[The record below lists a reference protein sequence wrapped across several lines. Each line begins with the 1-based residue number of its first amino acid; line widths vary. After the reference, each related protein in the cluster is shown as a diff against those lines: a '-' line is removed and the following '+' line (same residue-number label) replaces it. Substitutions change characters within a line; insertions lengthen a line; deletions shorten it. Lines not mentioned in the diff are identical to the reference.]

1 MLRPKSTISAVTPN
15 GLLGLSILCLIT
27 AAILGL
33 LTSYE
38 AQNKAAKAGAQ
49 VVQLQKEKAELET
62 KLEANQTE
70 IASLQKRIEE
80 GAAATKPSENPS
92 AGSTPEQQQTEIASL
107 QKRIEEGGAATKPSE
122 NPSAGSA
129 AEQQPAS
136 LPSLEIKPGTASTPE
151 QPTPAPSPASTP
163 EQSTSAPSFA
173 APLVQPAR
181 TPSPPEIKPDQVEA
195 TTPPP
200 RQPKRQKIAAIAA
213 ITTPQVA
220 GSPGGTMSIS
230 SSRAAT
236 YAPKPEY
243 PSEAR
248 TRHITGSGVCVVDV
262 DPGSGN
268 VTGASMAESTGDPIL
283 DDSAV
288 RTFRKWRFKPGTV
301 SRVRIPVEFR

>member
-1 MLRPKSTISAVTPN
+1 MLRNS
-15 GLLGLSILCLIT
+15 LLGFSVLCLVS

-33 LTSYE
+33 LTGYE
-38 AQNKAAKAGAQ
+38 AQNEAAKAGAQ
-49 VVQLQKEKAELET
+49 VLQLQREKAELET

-80 GAAATKPSENPS
+80 GGAATKPSENPG
-92 AGSTPEQQQTEIASL
+92 AGSAPEQQQPQIASL
-107 QKRIEEGGAATKPSE
+107 QERIEEGGAATKPSE
-122 NPSAGSA
+122 NPGAGSA
-129 AEQQPAS
+129 AQQQPTS
-136 LPSLEIKPGTASTPE
+136 LPSLEIRSGTATTPE
-151 QPTPAPSPASTP
+151 QPTPL
-163 EQSTSAPSFA
+163 PSFA
-173 APLVQPAR
+173 APLERPAR
-181 TPSPPEIKPDQVEA
+181 TPSPPEIKPEQVEE

-268 VTGASMAESTGDPIL
+268 VTGASMAQSTGNPIL

-288 RTFRKWRFKPGTV
+288 RAFRKWRFKPGTV
-301 SRVRIPVEFR
+301 SRVRIPVEFK

>member
-1 MLRPKSTISAVTPN
+1 MLRPKSTISAVTPKI
-15 GLLGLSILCLIT
+15 LLGFAVLCLVS
-27 AAILGL
+27 ASILGL
-33 LTSYE
+33 RTGYE
-38 AQNKAAKAGAQ
+38 AQNKAAKAGVEVA
-49 VVQLQKEKAELET
+49 QLQNEKTELQT
-62 KLEANQTE
+62 KVEADQ
-70 IASLQKRIEE
+70 I
-80 GAAATKPSENPS
+80 
-92 AGSTPEQQQTEIASL
+92 EIASL

-129 AEQQPAS
+129 PEQQPTP
-136 LPSLEIKPGTASTPE
+136 LPSLEIKPGATSTPE
-151 QPTPAPSPASTP
+151 QATPAPSPASP
-163 EQSTSAPSFA
+163 LEQPTAP
-173 APLVQPAR
+173 
-181 TPSPPEIKPDQVEA
+181 PSPPETKPEYVEE
-195 TTPPP
+195 TPPPP
-200 RQPKRQKIAAIAA
+200 RQPKRQKIAA

-268 VTGASMAESTGDPIL
+268 VTGASMAQSTGNPIL

-288 RTFRKWRFKPGTV
+288 RTFRKWRFKPGTI
-301 SRVRIPVEFR
+301 SKVRIPFEFR

>member
-1 MLRPKSTISAVTPN
+1 MLRPKSTISSVTPN
-15 GLLGLSILCLIT
+15 GLLGLSILCLIS

-33 LTSYE
+33 FTSYE
-38 AQNKAAKAGAQ
+38 AQNEAAKAGAQ
-49 VVQLQKEKAELET
+49 VVQLQREKAELET

-80 GAAATKPSENPS
+80 GGAATKPSENPG
-92 AGSTPEQQQTEIASL
+92 AGSAPEQQQTEIASL
-107 QKRIEEGGAATKPSE
+107 QKQTEEGGAATKPSE
-122 NPSAGSA
+122 NPGGGSA
-129 AEQQPAS
+129 AEQQPTS
-136 LPSLEIKPGTASTPE
+136 LPSLEIKPGAASAPE
-151 QPTPAPSPASTP
+151 QPAPAPSLES
-163 EQSTSAPSFA
+163 
-173 APLVQPAR
+173 PLERLAR
-181 TPSPPEIKPDQVEA
+181 SPSPSEIKPERVEE
-195 TTPPP
+195 TTPPS
-200 RQPKRQKIAAIAA
+200 RQPTRQKIAAIAA

-220 GSPGGTMSIS
+220 GSPGGTTSIS

-268 VTGASMAESTGDPIL
+268 VTGASMAQSTGNPIL

>member
-1 MLRPKSTISAVTPN
+1 MLRPTSTISAVTPN

-129 AEQQPAS
+129 AEQQLTP

-151 QPTPAPSPASTP
+151 QPTPAPTLESPLERT
-163 EQSTSAPSFA
+163 
-173 APLVQPAR
+173 AR
-181 TPSPPEIKPDQVEA
+181 TPSPPEIKPEHVEE

-268 VTGASMAESTGDPIL
+268 VTGASMAQSTGNPIL

>member
-1 MLRPKSTISAVTPN
+1 MLRNS
-15 GLLGLSILCLIT
+15 LLGFSVLCLIT

-33 LTSYE
+33 LTGYE

-49 VVQLQKEKAELET
+49 VLQLQKEKAELET

-80 GAAATKPSENPS
+80 G
-92 AGSTPEQQQTEIASL
+92 
-107 QKRIEEGGAATKPSE
+107 GAATKPSE

-129 AEQQPAS
+129 PEQQQTEIASLQERIEEGGAAATKPSENPGAGSPAEQQPAS

-151 QPTPAPSPASTP
+151 QPT
-163 EQSTSAPSFA
+163 SAPSFA

-181 TPSPPEIKPDQVEA
+181 TPSATEIKPENLEE

-200 RQPKRQKIAAIAA
+200 RQPTRQKIAAIAA
-213 ITTPQVA
+213 ITTPQIA

-230 SSRAAT
+230 LSRAAT

-268 VTGASMAESTGDPIL
+268 VTGASMAQSTGNPIL

>member
-15 GLLGLSILCLIT
+15 GLLGLSVLCLIT

-38 AQNKAAKAGAQ
+38 AQNEAAKAGAQ
-49 VVQLQKEKAELET
+49 VVQLQKEKAELEA

-70 IASLQKRIEE
+70 IASLQKGIEE
-80 GAAATKPSENPS
+80 GT
-92 AGSTPEQQQTEIASL
+92 
-107 QKRIEEGGAATKPSE
+107 AATKPSE

-136 LPSLEIKPGTASTPE
+136 LPSLEIRSGAASTPE
-151 QPTPAPSPASTP
+151 PP
-163 EQSTSAPSFA
+163 TSAPSFA

-181 TPSPPEIKPDQVEA
+181 TPSPPEIKPEQVEE

-213 ITTPQVA
+213 ITAPQVA

-268 VTGASMAESTGDPIL
+268 VTGASMAQSTGNPIL

>member
-1 MLRPKSTISAVTPN
+1 MLRPKSTISAATPN

-38 AQNKAAKAGAQ
+38 AQNKAAKAEAQ

-107 QKRIEEGGAATKPSE
+107 QKRIEEGRAATKPSE

-129 AEQQPAS
+129 AEQQLTP

-151 QPTPAPSPASTP
+151 QPAPAASLESPLERT
-163 EQSTSAPSFA
+163 
-173 APLVQPAR
+173 AR
-181 TPSPPEIKPDQVEA
+181 TPSPPEIKPEHVEE

-220 GSPGGTMSIS
+220 GSPGGTLSIS

-268 VTGASMAESTGDPIL
+268 VTGASMAQSTGNPIL

>member
-1 MLRPKSTISAVTPN
+1 MVENGPRRCESLFPPYLQSRRMLRNS
-15 GLLGLSILCLIT
+15 LLGFSVLCLIT

-33 LTSYE
+33 LTGYE
-38 AQNKAAKAGAQ
+38 AQNKAAEAGAQ
-49 VVQLQKEKAELET
+49 VLQLQKEKAELET

-80 GAAATKPSENPS
+80 GGAATKPSENPS
-92 AGSTPEQQQTEIASL
+92 AGSAPEQQQTEIASL
-107 QKRIEEGGAATKPSE
+107 QKRIEERGAATKSE

-129 AEQQPAS
+129 AEQQLTP
-136 LPSLEIKPGTASTPE
+136 LPSLEIKPGAASTPE
-151 QPTPAPSPASTP
+151 QPPPAPSFES
-163 EQSTSAPSFA
+163 
-173 APLVQPAR
+173 PLERPAR
-181 TPSPPEIKPDQVEA
+181 TPSPPEIKPEHVEE
-195 TTPPP
+195 TTTPP

-230 SSRAAT
+230 SSRAST

-262 DPGSGN
+262 DLGSGN
-268 VTGASMAESTGDPIL
+268 VTGASMAQSTGNPIL

>member
-1 MLRPKSTISAVTPN
+1 MLRPKSTISSVTPN
-15 GLLGLSILCLIT
+15 GLLGLSVLCLIT

-33 LTSYE
+33 FTSYE

-49 VVQLQKEKAELET
+49 VMQLQREKAELET

-70 IASLQKRIEE
+70 IASLQKRIE
-80 GAAATKPSENPS
+80 GGAATKPSENPG

-107 QKRIEEGGAATKPSE
+107 QKQTEEGGAATKPSE
-122 NPSAGSA
+122 NPGGGSA

-136 LPSLEIKPGTASTPE
+136 LPSLEIKPGAVSTPE
-151 QPTPAPSPASTP
+151 QP
-163 EQSTSAPSFA
+163 TSAPSFA
-173 APLVQPAR
+173 APLVQPAP
-181 TPSPPEIKPDQVEA
+181 TPSPPEIKPEQVEE

-200 RQPKRQKIAAIAA
+200 RQPKREKIGAIAE

-220 GSPGGTMSIS
+220 GSLGGTMSIS
-230 SSRAAT
+230 LSTVAT
-236 YAPKPEY
+236 YAPTPEY

-248 TRHITGSGVCVVDV
+248 TRHITGSGVCVVDI

-268 VTGASMAESTGDPIL
+268 VTGASMAESTGNPIL
-283 DDSAV
+283 DDSVV
-288 RTFRKWRFKPGTV
+288 RTFRKWRFKPGTF

>member
-15 GLLGLSILCLIT
+15 ILLGLSVLCLVS

-33 LTSYE
+33 LTGYE
-38 AQNKAAKAGAQ
+38 AQKEAAKAGAL

-70 IASLQKRIEE
+70 IASLQRRIAE
-80 GAAATKPSENPS
+80 GAAATKPSES
-92 AGSTPEQQQTEIASL
+92 
-107 QKRIEEGGAATKPSE
+107 
-122 NPSAGSA
+122 PSAGSA
-129 AEQQPAS
+129 AQQQLAP
-136 LPSLEIKPGTASTPE
+136 LPSLEIKPGTASTSE
-151 QPTPAPSPASTP
+151 QPTPAPLPASTP
-163 EQSTSAPSFA
+163 EQPTDAPSFA
-173 APLVQPAR
+173 APLVQSAR
-181 TPSPPEIKPDQVEA
+181 TPSPPEIKPEQVEE

-200 RQPKRQKIAAIAA
+200 RQPKRQKIASIAA

-220 GSPGGTMSIS
+220 GSSGGTTSIS

-268 VTGASMAESTGDPIL
+268 VTGASMAQSTGNPIL

-301 SRVRIPVEFR
+301 SRIRIPVEFR

>member
-1 MLRPKSTISAVTPN
+1 MLRPKSTISSVTAN
-15 GLLGLSILCLIT
+15 GLLGLSVLCLIT

-62 KLEANQTE
+62 KLGAN
-70 IASLQKRIEE
+70 
-80 GAAATKPSENPS
+80 
-92 AGSTPEQQQTEIASL
+92 QTEIASL
-107 QKRIEEGGAATKPSE
+107 QKRIEEGGAATKPAE
-122 NPSAGSA
+122 NPGAGSA
-129 AEQQPAS
+129 PEQQQTEIASLQRQAEEGGAATKPAENPGAGSAPEQQPAP
-136 LPSLEIKPGTASTPE
+136 LPSLEIRSGAAPTAE
-151 QPTPAPSPASTP
+151 QPTP
-163 EQSTSAPSFA
+163 APSFA

-181 TPSPPEIKPDQVEA
+181 TLSPPEIKPEQVEE
-195 TTPPP
+195 TTPSP
-200 RQPKRQKIAAIAA
+200 RQPKRQKTAAIAA

-230 SSRAAT
+230 LSTAAT
-236 YAPKPEY
+236 YAPTPEY

-248 TRHITGSGVCVVDV
+248 TRHITGSGVCVVDI

-268 VTGASMAESTGDPIL
+268 VIGASMAESTGNPIL

>member
-15 GLLGLSILCLIT
+15 GLLGLSILCFIT

-38 AQNKAAKAGAQ
+38 AQNKAAKAGVEVA
-49 VVQLQKEKAELET
+49 QLQNEKTELQT
-62 KLEANQTE
+62 KVAQLENEKTELQTKVEADQNE

-80 GAAATKPSENPS
+80 RE
-92 AGSTPEQQQTEIASL
+92 
-107 QKRIEEGGAATKPSE
+107 AATKPSE

-129 AEQQPAS
+129 AEQQLTP

-151 QPTPAPSPASTP
+151 QPAPAPSLES
-163 EQSTSAPSFA
+163 
-173 APLVQPAR
+173 PLERTAR
-181 TPSPPEIKPDQVEA
+181 TPSPPEIKPEHVEE

-200 RQPKRQKIAAIAA
+200 RQPKRQKIAAIVA

-236 YAPKPEY
+236 YAPKPDY

-268 VTGASMAESTGDPIL
+268 VTGASMAQSTGNPIL
-283 DDSAV
+283 DNSAV
-288 RTFRKWRFKPGTV
+288 STFQKWRFKPGTV
-301 SRVRIPVEFR
+301 STVRIPIEFKP